1 MFKLKYTIRRFRI
14 SDYDALIKLWNE
26 AQLVYKPNGRDRRD
40 MIQKQI
46 QPPNTIALV
55 AEKDGKL
62 IGSVFGTH
70 DGRRGWIN
78 RLAVLPEYQKKGI
91 GRRLVNELETRFH
104 KLGIGIIASLVED
117 WNKTSMKA
125 FQRLG
130 YKKHKDI
137 IYFSKRRSSQV

>member
-26 AQLVYKPNGRDRRD
+26 AQLVYKPNGRDRRE

-46 QPPNTIALV
+46 QLPNTIALV
-55 AEKDGKL
+55 AEKEGKL

-78 RLAVLPEYQKKGI
+78 RLAVLPEFQRKGI
-91 GRRLVNELETRFH
+91 GRELVKELETRFH
-104 KLGIGIIASLVED
+104 KMGIGIIASLVED
-117 WNKTSMKA
+117 WNKTSLRV
-125 FQRLG
+125 FQRIG

-137 IYFSKRRSSQV
+137 IYFSKRKTSQI

>member
-1 MFKLKYTIRRFRI
+1 MFKLKYTIRRFHI

-26 AQLVYKPNGRDRRD
+26 AQLVYKPKGRDRRD
-40 MIQKQI
+40 MIKKQI
-46 QPPNTIALV
+46 QLPNTIALV

-78 RLAVLPEYQKKGI
+78 RLAVMPEYQKKGI
-91 GRRLVNELETRFH
+91 GRKLVKDLEDRIY
-104 KLGIGIIASLVED
+104 KLGIGIIASLVENR
-117 WNKTSMKA
+117 NKTSLRV

-137 IYFSKRRSSQV
+137 TYFSKRKGPWV